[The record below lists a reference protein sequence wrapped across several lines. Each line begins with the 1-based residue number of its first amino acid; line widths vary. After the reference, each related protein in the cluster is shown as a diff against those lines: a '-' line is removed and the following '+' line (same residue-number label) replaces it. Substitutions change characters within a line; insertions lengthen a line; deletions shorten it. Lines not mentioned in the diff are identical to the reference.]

1 MQKPQASPIDTQAR
15 PDYVGRFAPSPTG
28 PLHFGSLLAAL
39 ASFLDARANN
49 GKWLMRI
56 EDLDPPREPAGSAEL
71 ILQQLDDLGMTWDG
85 EVLYQSSRLDAYER
99 VLEQLQHR
107 DLCYPCDCT
116 RPQIRAMGL
125 VYNGSCRERDL
136 PPEKP
141 YALRLKTDATKIGFD
156 DAIQGHFA
164 QQLEA
169 EVGDFVIR
177 RKDELFAYQL
187 AVVVD
192 DEYQNITHVVRGWD
206 LLDSTPRQIYLQ
218 RKLNYREMSYA
229 HIPIIVDEKGQ
240 KLSKQAFAP
249 SIETDRA
256 SEAIYRALTFLGQKP
271 PVDIAKES
279 PKTQLRWAIENWQ
292 IQAVAKVDSL
302 PIEQPA
308 ESTPRR
314 PQT

>member
-1 MQKPQASPIDTQAR
+1 MQKPTAAQIDTEPR
-15 PDYVGRFAPSPTG
+15 LGYIGRFAPSPTG

-39 ASFLDARANN
+39 ASFLDARANQ
-49 GKWLMRI
+49 GKWLMRV

-71 ILQQLDDLGMTWDG
+71 ILQQLHDLGMEWDG
-85 EVLYQSSRLDAYER
+85 EVLYQSSRLDAYE
-99 VLEQLQHR
+99 EIKDKLQ
-107 DLCYPCDCT
+107 DMGLCYPCDCT

-125 VYNGSCRERDL
+125 VYNGSCRNRSV

-141 YALRLKTDATKIGFD
+141 YALRLKTDALEIGFD
-156 DAIQGHFA
+156 DEIQGHFM
-164 QQLEA
+164 QRLEA

-192 DEYQNITHVVRGWD
+192 DEFQNITHVVRGWD

-218 RKLNYREMSYA
+218 RVLDYRQMSYA

-256 SEAIYRALTFLGQKP
+256 SEAIYKALIFLGQAP
-271 PVDIAKES
+271 PAEIAFERPASQLQWAIGNWDIQGIAK
-279 PKTQLRWAIENWQ
+279 
-292 IQAVAKVDSL
+292 VGSL
-302 PIEQPA
+302 PLE
-308 ESTPRR
+308 
-314 PQT
+314 